1 MPKNKTC
8 GYEEKRD
15 RRRQENR
22 RRQRQEI
29 LDAALQL
36 FAEHGY
42 HHVSIN
48 DIAREAAYAVGT
60 IYKFFP
66 GKEELYRAIIHDLG
80 EKFTRA
86 ATVGLGGKGNARTI
100 IANYLAATSRIFQ
113 ENSTAIRL
121 YFAETQGATFN
132 FRAGLDRETR
142 AMHEEIQA
150 ALARVFARGI
160 ETGEFIPLDPGNLAR
175 ALDSMA
181 LSFHFAWLDDPVT
194 HPITEGLET
203 LKKIFFDGISTATGR
218 NKNYSEQDLD

>member
-1 MPKNKTC
+1 MQKNKAC
-8 GYEEKRD
+8 GHEEKRD

-22 RRQRQEI
+22 RRQQQEI
-29 LDAALQL
+29 LDAALKL
-36 FAEHGY
+36 FAERGY

-86 ATVGLGGKGNARTI
+86 ATVGLEGEGDAKTI
-100 IANYLAATSRIFQ
+100 IADYLAATSRVFQ

-121 YFAETQGATFN
+121 YFAETQGASFN

-142 AMHEEIQA
+142 AMHEEIQT

-160 ETGEFIPLDPGNLAR
+160 ENGEFIPLDPGDLAR

-181 LSFHFAWLDDPVT
+181 LSFHFAWLDDPVA
-194 HPITEGLET
+194 HPISEGLET
-203 LKKIFFDGISTATGR
+203 LKRIFFFGISRATG
-218 NKNYSEQDLD
+218 KPQSHPEQDLV